1 MAAPDRTVSVLESL
15 RSEMLLARKP
25 SFAVG
30 GGGGSGAGGL
40 ASSLGSPSGSYAVSS
55 GAGSVYTGG
64 GGASAGVSVLL
75 GSPGGPSG
83 SGVGSP
89 RGSFLPRT

>member
-1 MAAPDRTVSVLESL
+1 MAAPDRTASVLESL

-30 GGGGSGAGGL
+30 GSSGAGGL

-55 GAGSVYTGG
+55 GAGSVSTGG
-64 GGASAGVSVLL
+64 GGASVGASLLL

-83 SGVGSP
+83 GGVGSP